1 MHQITHIFI
10 YRFVCVSCHEKR
22 NSKRIDNRFTA
33 KRLPVTRLGNF
44 IETRV
49 NNFLRKKEAES
60 GEVYIR
66 VVFSGD
72 KTVEVKNGMKK
83 RLVTFKCLGY
93 SNVGYFKYYP

>member
-1 MHQITHIFI
+1 MHVLI
-10 YRFVCVSCHEKR
+10 YRFVCESCHEKR
-22 NSKRIDNRFTA
+22 NGKRMDNRFTA
-33 KRLPVTRLGNF
+33 KRLPTTRLGNF

-83 RLVTFKCLGY
+83 RLVTSKCPGFL
-93 SNVGYFKYYP
+93 NVGHFKYKC

>member
-1 MHQITHIFI
+1 MYIFI
-10 YRFVCVSCHEKR
+10 YRFVCESCHEKR
-22 NSKRIDNRFTA
+22 GTKREIPQRFTA
-33 KRLPVTRLGNF
+33 KKLPTTRLGNF

-83 RLVTFKCLGY
+83 R
-93 SNVGYFKYYP
+93 